1 MFFFFRFFFGF
12 VVRQFGFLFF
22 PFCFFYFF
30 MQFMAFAQGGDML
43 GVFLSHVGGE
53 VRAISGAAGFD
64 LGNIFLAET
73 GSDFGMSFF
82 RAFGFFDAFSRV
94 FLFEDGAADDR
105 IGFRFGGSFFVFGFD
120 EIGR

>member
-1 MFFFFRFFFGF
+1 MLFFFGF
-12 VVRQFGFLFF
+12 FFGFGVGEFGFLFF
-22 PFCFFYFF
+22 AFCFFYFF
-30 MQFMAFAQGGDML
+30 MQFMVFAQGRDML

-82 RAFGFFDAFSRV
+82 RGLGFFDAFFRV
-94 FLFEDGAADDR
+94 FLFEDGAPDDR
-105 IGFRFGGSFFVFGFD
+105 IGFRLRGGFFVFGFN
-120 EIGR
+120 EIG